1 MANPFELLPPCPCS
15 RPAAITTSC
24 SGAARN
30 QTTITSASTLVEG
43 MGWYLLCTALLLP
56 ISLPGPHPPVFPLRA
71 VPFLRPPLP
80 HLPDLIWS
88 QSRCYAEIEDG
99 WERYL
104 NPELMTTAPFSAP
117 DVEPAKLM
125 PDENR
130 KHRRIWDTLADEKE
144 IVLSARAHNNLCC
157 TRRHIHTECF
167 AMCFL
172 SKHSWL

>member
-1 MANPFELLPPCPCS
+1 
-15 RPAAITTSC
+15 
-24 SGAARN
+24 
-30 QTTITSASTLVEG
+30 

-56 ISLPGPHPPVFPLRA
+56 ISLPGPHPPLFPLRA
-71 VPFLRPPLP
+71 VPFLCPPLP

-104 NPELMTTAPFSAP
+104 SPELMTTAPFSAP

-130 KHRRIWDTLADEKE
+130 KHRRIWDTLVDEKE

-157 TRRHIHTECF
+157 THPETYTYWVLCNVFPFKTFMTLDSSNPNVYEVKLAGWFRET
-167 AMCFL
+167 APAP
-172 SKHSWL
+172 